1 MATPIYAAILTIIYV
16 ALSFRTL
23 LLRRSHD
30 IPIGS
35 AGDPVL
41 TRAVRVH
48 SNFAE
53 YVPLALILLYLLETR
68 TTTDMGF
75 HVLGVSLIIGRL
87 THAYGVSQIDED
99 FRLRV
104 FGMVLTL
111 GTMISAAARI
121 LASYVN

>member
-35 AGDPVL
+35 VGDPVL
-41 TRAVRVH
+41 KRAVRVH

-87 THAYGVSQIDED
+87 THAYGVSQLDED
-99 FRLRV
+99 FRFRV

-121 LASYVN
+121 LASYVS